1 MYRIFSYR
9 NCLNF
14 VVEELKDPFKNLPRA
29 IGISMPIITLV
40 YAMANVA
47 YLIVLTP
54 EELLS
59 SNAVAVVLRYL
70 FHCLLVY
77 YEYVPNFV

>member
-1 MYRIFSYR
+1 MYRIFPYR

-59 SNAVAVVLRYL
+59 SNAVAVVIYLR
-70 FHCLLVY
+70 FTVY
-77 YEYVPNFV
+77 YEYVPNCV

>member
-1 MYRIFSYR
+1 M
-9 NCLNF
+9 
-14 VVEELKDPFKNLPRA
+14 VEELKDPYKNLPRA

-59 SNAVAVVLRYL
+59 SNAVAVVRYL
-70 FHCLLVY
+70 ITYNSIIIIIFLIY
-77 YEYVPNFV
+77 QRI

>member
-1 MYRIFSYR
+1 MQLLSEFITTTYLSYLFYR

-14 VVEELKDPFKNLPRA
+14 VVEELKDPYKNLPRA

-47 YLIVLTP
+47 YLVVLTP

-59 SNAVAVVLRYL
+59 SNAVAVV
-70 FHCLLVY
+70 
-77 YEYVPNFV
+77 

>member
-1 MYRIFSYR
+1 M
-9 NCLNF
+9 
-14 VVEELKDPFKNLPRA
+14 VEELKDPYKNLPRA

-59 SNAVAVVLRYL
+59 SNAVAVVRYL
-70 FHCLLVY
+70 ITYNSIIIIIFLIYQRIWFRLLAS
-77 YEYVPNFV
+77 ESTDP

>member
-1 MYRIFSYR
+1 M
-9 NCLNF
+9 
-14 VVEELKDPFKNLPRA
+14 EELKDPYKNLPRA

-59 SNAVAVVLRYL
+59 SNAVAVVRYL
-70 FHCLLVY
+70 ITYNSIIIIIFLIY
-77 YEYVPNFV
+77 QRI

>member
-1 MYRIFSYR
+1 MDNLISKLITINPFLSFLNYHR

-14 VVEELKDPFKNLPRA
+14 VVEELKDPYKNLPRA

-59 SNAVAVVLRYL
+59 SNAVAVV
-70 FHCLLVY
+70 
-77 YEYVPNFV
+77 

>member
-1 MYRIFSYR
+1 
-9 NCLNF
+9 
-14 VVEELKDPFKNLPRA
+14 VVEELKDPYKNLPRA

-59 SNAVAVVLRYL
+59 SNAVAVVRYL
-70 FHCLLVY
+70 ITYNSIIIIIFLIY
-77 YEYVPNFV
+77 QRI

>member
-1 MYRIFSYR
+1 MYGIFLYR

-59 SNAVAVVLRYL
+59 SNAVAVVRYL

-77 YEYVPNFV
+77 YEYVPNCV

>member
-1 MYRIFSYR
+1 M
-9 NCLNF
+9 NF
-14 VVEELKDPFKNLPRA
+14 VVEELKDPYKNLPRA

-59 SNAVAVVLRYL
+59 SNAVAVVRYL
-70 FHCLLVY
+70 ITYNSIIIIIFLIY
-77 YEYVPNFV
+77 QRI

>member
-1 MYRIFSYR
+1 M
-9 NCLNF
+9 
-14 VVEELKDPFKNLPRA
+14 EELKDPYKNLPRA

-59 SNAVAVVLRYL
+59 SNAVAVVRYL
-70 FHCLLVY
+70 ITYNSIIIILKSKLI
-77 YEYVPNFV
+77 